1 MEDKL
6 ASSLGKWRRPWIC
19 HLIVMSLLFLLVIM
33 LPNRYLT
40 FLLSLLL
47 PSDGNFFAAFP
58 PPLSNF
64 ELIQESFYVSAP
76 LFVVVV
82 FLLESDKHCLEF
94 IYLCVGEVVVS

>member
-1 MEDKL
+1 MGI
-6 ASSLGKWRRPWIC
+6 S
-19 HLIVMSLLFLLVIM
+19 
-33 LPNRYLT
+33 
-40 FLLSLLL
+40 LL
-47 PSDGNFFAAFP
+47 PSFSP
-58 PPLSNF
+58 SNF